1 MPSILTKSLSFNAA
15 EQFKESFS
23 EETPTIAYISIGN
36 HIEYSNESSPD
47 PIVETISTD
56 KLIWDN
62 MFAGKRI
69 TGNDVQLV
77 IPRYN
82 WTSNVKYRAFDDT
95 IEFSELFKSNNSQS
109 LNPMYVMN
117 STRNVYKCVSNNNS
131 AFSTVEPTGD
141 YITSNGN
148 VATADGYIWK
158 YMFNVTPFNK
168 FFINNWIPAPT
179 NTSALDFNVSPLN
192 VVDGEL
198 TSIIVTNP
206 GTNYR
211 QASNI
216 KVNGFTSGQTTV
228 KLSNTALVLEIF
240 SIPSISNLTNML
252 ISGSGIP
259 PTTHIEDIS
268 IATGVLTLSSTTTGS
283 GGNTNNIAI
292 STRLFI
298 DGPGSGGAANV
309 TLSNTSSGV
318 SAANAKVSKITV
330 TSIGTGYT
338 YANAVVYG
346 SGTGATCRVI
356 LPPKYGHGFNPAKEL
371 NANNVMIAVTIGE
384 NDTTESG
391 TISSNTSFRQ
401 VSLLRNPHK
410 YGESV
415 ASNNSTSNSVFSQ
428 TTDLNLIAG
437 TSFNLNEYVY
447 QGNTSSPTAYG
458 FVNDQTLN
466 FVKLTKVKGTFSS
479 GGIVTGFTSGA
490 TRTIVSVNNPEFQP
504 YSGDFLYVTNE
515 LKTERTL
522 GQAENIKIIINF

>member
-1 MPSILTKSLSFNAA
+1 MPSIITKKLAFNTA

-23 EETPTIAYISIGN
+23 EDSPTIAYVCLGN
-36 HIEYSNESSPD
+36 HTEYANEASPAA
-47 PIVETISTD
+47 IVETVSTD
-56 KLIWDN
+56 RLVWDN
-62 MFAGKRI
+62 IFAGKRI

-82 WTSNVKYRAFDDT
+82 WSSNSKYRAFDDT
-95 IEFSELFKSNNSQS
+95 IEFSDLFKSNSSQN
-109 LNPMYVMN
+109 LNPIYVIT

-131 AFSTVEPTGD
+131 ALSTVEPTGD
-141 YITSNGN
+141 YVTSNGN
-148 VATADGYIWK
+148 IATADGYIWK

-168 FFINNWIPAPT
+168 FLTPEWIPAPT
-179 NTSALDFNVSPLN
+179 NTSALDYNVDPLN

-198 TSIIVTNP
+198 TSIIVTNR

-268 IATGVLTLSSTTTGS
+268 IATGVLTLSSTTTGA
-283 GGNTNNIAI
+283 GGNANTISI
-292 STRLFI
+292 STRVFI

-309 TLSNTSSGV
+309 TLSNTSSSA
-318 SAANAKVSKITV
+318 SAANANVSKITV
-330 TSIGTGYT
+330 TTIGTGYS
-338 YANAVVYG
+338 YANAIIYG
-346 SGTGATCRVI
+346 SGTGATARAV

-371 NANNVMIAVTIGE
+371 NANNVMVAVTVGE

-391 TISSNTSFRQ
+391 LISSNTSFRQ
-401 VSLLRNPHK
+401 ISLLRNPHK
-410 YGESV
+410 YGEV
-415 ASNNSTSNSVFSQ
+415 LASNNDTSNSVFSQ
-428 TTDLNLIAG
+428 TTDLSLIAG
-437 TSFNLNEYVY
+437 TSFNLNEFVY
-447 QGNTSSPTAYG
+447 QGNTSAPTAYG
-458 FVNDQTLN
+458 FINDQTLN
-466 FVKLTKVKGTFSS
+466 SVKLTKVQGNFSS
-479 GGIVTGFTSGA
+479 GGIITGFTSGA
-490 TRTIVSVNNPEFQP
+490 IRTIVTVNEPEFEP